1 MVCLRRAAANPAPP
15 LGEPFWLVRG
25 KSTRGEEERFMVAL
39 HIPPFALA
47 AAKRKREKKRNPFL
61 IHSFPLFALRANL
74 GARSS
79 ARGMQAASAAAEAKR
94 VRSVCRRRIQRP
106 CGAAVLEVGF

>member
-1 MVCLRRAAANPAPP
+1 
-15 LGEPFWLVRG
+15 
-25 KSTRGEEERFMVAL
+25 MVAL
-39 HIPPFALA
+39 HILTFALA
-47 AAKRKREKKRNPFL
+47 AAEKRKREKKRNPFL

-79 ARGMQAASAAAEAKR
+79 ARGMQAAAEEAKR

-106 CGAAVLEVGF
+106 CGAAVLAGSNSST